1 MNNKSTLNSSP
12 ISTFPYPTWVEKYPM
27 GKINMKTQE
36 TSKFKKDQLEYT
48 HSTNIA
54 HTIMKDGNNSSIK
67 LPLISN
73 QVKKLPKT
81 EVLYENFTNNKKSYI
96 SSEKFGLPLNM
107 ESHINPVW
115 VLIIFLIAIWIIYFI
130 AN

>member
-1 MNNKSTLNSSP
+1 MNNKSSLSLSP

-36 TSKFKKDQLEYT
+36 PSKFKKDILEYT
-48 HSTNIA
+48 HATNVARTIIA
-54 HTIMKDGNNSSIK
+54 DGNNSSIK
-67 LPLISN
+67 GMSIN
-73 QVKKLPKT
+73 NKVKKLPKT
-81 EVLYENFTNNKKSYI
+81 EVLYEQFTGNKNNI
-96 SSEKFGLPLNM
+96 PIEKFILSPNM
-107 ESHINPVW
+107 QSHMNPIW